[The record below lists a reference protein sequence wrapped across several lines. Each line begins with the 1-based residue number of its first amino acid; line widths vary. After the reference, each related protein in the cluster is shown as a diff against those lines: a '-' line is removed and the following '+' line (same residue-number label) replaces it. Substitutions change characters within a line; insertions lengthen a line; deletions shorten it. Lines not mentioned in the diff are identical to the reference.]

1 MNRFK
6 LALMAWCLAFGLA
19 LPAFAAVEK
28 VNINTAD
35 AATLDRVLQGVGPAK
50 AAAIVE
56 HRRQHGPFRS
66 VEQLVNVRGIGPAT
80 LEINRDR
87 ITVGP
92 APAAAPASRPAA
104 QAAVPP
110 AAAPRSVAPAPRAH

>member
-1 MNRFK
+1 MNRFS
-6 LALMAWCLAFGLA
+6 LALMALLLAFGLA
-19 LPAFAAVEK
+19 LPALAAVEK

-87 ITVGP
+87 ILVGP
-92 APAAAPASRPAA
+92 APAAAPARPV
-104 QAAVPP
+104 Q